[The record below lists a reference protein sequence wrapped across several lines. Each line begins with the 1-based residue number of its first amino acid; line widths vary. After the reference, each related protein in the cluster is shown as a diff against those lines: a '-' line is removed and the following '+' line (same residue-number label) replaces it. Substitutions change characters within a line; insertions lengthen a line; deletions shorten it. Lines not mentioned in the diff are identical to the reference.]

1 MLTFSYD
8 VIILW
13 YLFVFIFTTFY
24 LFTNTPAIRDFAA
37 VNRIINNHPDK
48 MCTPERNGAVISLY
62 FLNTLQVEVIGDF
75 MKSHV
80 SIQIF
85 IKDNAYSLSLIF
97 LNKKLF
103 VLKVVTIRCKTTIP
117 ASLTS
122 FFFST
127 VHCLLNDIFAFYFS
141 NSG

>member
-1 MLTFSYD
+1 MLTFGYD
-8 VIILW
+8 VIFLRDLLIFILAAF
-13 YLFVFIFTTFY
+13 YFFTS
-24 LFTNTPAIRDFAA
+24 TPAIRDFAA

-48 MCTPERNGAVISLY
+48 MCAPERKGAVISLY

-75 MKSHV
+75 MKSHI

-103 VLKVVTIRCKTTIP
+103 VFEKVTVRSKTTVP
-117 ASLTS
+117 AALTS
-122 FFFST
+122 FFLSS
-127 VHCLLNDIFAFYFS
+127 VHCLLDDIFTLYFS
-141 NSG
+141 NGR